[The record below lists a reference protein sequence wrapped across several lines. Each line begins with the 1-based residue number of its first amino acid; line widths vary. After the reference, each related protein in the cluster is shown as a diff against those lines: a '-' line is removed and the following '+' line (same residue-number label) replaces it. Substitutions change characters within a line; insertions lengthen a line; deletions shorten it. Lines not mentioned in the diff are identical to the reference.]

1 MKLLKKLC
9 ELHGPSGEEY
19 RIRDFIIE
27 YVQTNSKKWKKSPD
41 IITDNLQGN
50 IILVF
55 GKPKL
60 AVFAHMDSVGFTA
73 RYNNQLVR
81 IGSPVITQGTKLRGF
96 CGNDLVVGELLVNE
110 EDDSISIKSEKT
122 IDPGTALAFCPNF
135 QEDEEY
141 VVSPF
146 LDNRLGVY
154 TCLKIA
160 KDLENGILVFTSLEE
175 HGGGSV
181 EIIARILYEKYKIT
195 KALIADI
202 TWVTDGVF
210 HGQGAVVSLRDKYIP
225 RKDFVDL
232 IRNILKTNDLK
243 HQIEVEESGSSD
255 GGYLQKTP
263 YPIDWCFIG
272 APEANAHSAEERV
285 HKNDIESMMKI
296 YKILVKKLQDY

>member
-1 MKLLKKLC
+1 MELLKKLC
-9 ELHGPSGEEY
+9 ELHGPSGEEW
-19 RIRDFIIE
+19 RIKDFIIE
-27 YVQTNSKKWKKSPD
+27 YVQSNSKKWKKKPV
-41 IITDNLQGN
+41 IITDNIQENLV
-50 IILVF
+50 LVF

-81 IGSPVITQGTKLRGF
+81 IGSPVISNGASLRGF
-96 CGNDLVVGELLVNE
+96 CGSKSVLGELLVNE
-110 EDDSISIKSEKT
+110 ENDSISIKSEKI
-122 IDPGTALAFCPNF
+122 IDPGTALSFCPNF
-135 QEDEEY
+135 REDEEF

-146 LDNRLGVY
+146 LDNRLGVF

-160 KDLENGILVFTSLEE
+160 EELENGILVFTSLEE

-181 EIIARILYEKYKIT
+181 EIIARILFENYKIT

-210 HGQGAVVSLRDKYIP
+210 HGKGAVVSLRDKYIP
-225 RKDFVDL
+225 RKQFVDSIL
-232 IRNILKTNDLK
+232 NILKSSDLE

-272 APEANAHSAEERV
+272 APEANAHSAEEKV
-285 HKNDIESMMKI
+285 HKNDIESMLKI
-296 YKILVKKLQDY
+296 YKILVNKL